1 MEDVINSIDNMKALI
16 GRRGGIARGN
26 RFGVHITHPLKNSGV
41 FEGKKSIVREGPRN
55 SFSREVTEFKDFLQN
70 GEDTYMLCSSVTLPG
85 KRISTTEATHNHNL
99 AKKPYSMATDEVTM
113 SFMLTQ
119 DYYIKKYFDLWQEQ
133 IINST
138 HNHYKT
144 SYKLDYCV
152 DVEIFALNSQDDAV
166 GYGTKLEM
174 AYPIQV
180 SQIELGEEQE
190 GLMSLSV
197 TWEYDNWRMMHIDD
211 AFAPKKQPKRADRS
225 DGGEARAAQARKAA
239 AEQKAKAERLQ
250 RAKTHRISKANE
262 LARRKL
268 GAANI

>member
-1 MEDVINSIDNMKALI
+1 
-16 GRRGGIARGN
+16 
-26 RFGVHITHPLKNSGV
+26 
-41 FEGKKSIVREGPRN
+41 
-55 SFSREVTEFKDFLQN
+55 
-70 GEDTYMLCSSVTLPG
+70 
-85 KRISTTEATHNHNL
+85 
-99 AKKPYSMATDEVTM
+99 
-113 SFMLTQ
+113 MLTQ

-138 HNHYKT
+138 HNHYKA

-152 DVEIFALNSQDDAV
+152 DVEIFALNSQDDAI

-180 SQIELGEEQE
+180 GQIELGEEQE

-225 DGGEARAAQARKAA
+225 DGGEARAAQARKTA

-250 RAKTHRISKANE
+250 RARTNRISRANE
-262 LARRKL
+262 AARRNL
-268 GAANI
+268 PGADI